1 MEEDRHAVRSTVSRD
16 GLTVM
21 ESYSPKF
28 HDRTVEN
35 ARWADFTVAF
45 AVDFTS
51 PGERLTATAA
61 GEEYLP
67 FDLPHSGEELEDEGL
82 RRRMATILARRLESR
97 TDPVRLNVAGSTAA
111 DLSRHGISQEQ
122 ADAFITDV
130 LGRAVDEG
138 LRIQELRTGG
148 QSGIDE
154 AGTKAA
160 LALGIPASQVVPR
173 GFLYLDE
180 SGKPHWNRD
189 SFLSRFEGIRPYGR
203 GEDFD
208 VREAMA
214 RVTGEGREML
224 INPCRGILSLMPG
237 CVVGDIL
244 GAPYRERD
252 ARVPSFAFFAPNE
265 VSRGVHHHCQP
276 TANSAAS
283 VAVCG
288 WLLNGDRTDA
298 ADLRRRLGEDIPL
311 GTAGVAAALSVIGIY
326 TSHLL
331 EARALA
337 RTALGAFRMDERSRQ
352 LCEAAVMATFMAA
365 HGERREDIDLM
376 LAGDYSVDVPLAKAG
391 LHASRMLRDGKSPKE
406 INSDLLQNYSLAV
419 VAVPADEESCQG
431 PQQVTMEQL
440 LPRTMQMKEQTVFVN
455 GEAYTY
461 EEPTGRRSLSVKDL
475 LPVAYAAFSA
485 GDSFESCVRNAIAVG
500 GDSPSI
506 AALAG
511 ALASAYYGGVPK
523 EMASRCS
530 LLMDPSDSRA
540 LEQFV
545 SFCTGESL
553 EPVLKEID
561 PEMVR
566 ESRRVFA
573 ELCSYCDQVRAD
585 LARAAGCGDD
595 IPQSYDTACYPEREG
610 NVIRIYDHGVV
621 DGIVALDPRTHLLKV
636 STGGELREG
645 DYRDADWCREHVF
658 DRGKIVTYSLAD
670 TLPKD
675 WEQNL
680 KANGVPVG
688 PEERASLQRLMRDS
702 GVYTRDLDGLKA
714 AIARA
719 CLDEGVG
726 IGDEMKVSNVDRAR
740 QDMSKNDIRQA
751 PRENR
756 QKPEHRGGV
765 KIC

>member
-1 MEEDRHAVRSTVSRD
+1 MDEDRQEVRSTVSRG

-61 GEEYLP
+61 GNEYLP
-67 FDLPHSGEELEDEGL
+67 FDLPHDGAGLEDYAL
-82 RRRMATILARRLESR
+82 RRRMAIILSHRLESM
-97 TDPVRLNVAGSTAA
+97 TEPVRLNVAGSTAA
-111 DLSRHGISQEQ
+111 ELARHGISQEQ
-122 ADAFITDV
+122 ADAFVTDV

-189 SFLSRFEGIRPYGR
+189 SFLSRFDGISPYER
-203 GEDFD
+203 VEDFD
-208 VREAMA
+208 VGEAMA

-252 ARVPSFAFFAPNE
+252 ARIPSFAFFAPNE
-265 VSRGVHHHCQP
+265 VGRGVHHHCRP
-276 TANSAAS
+276 TAISLAA
-283 VAVCG
+283 VVVCG
-288 WLLNGDRTDA
+288 WLLSGDRSDP
-298 ADLRRRLGEDIPL
+298 ADLRRRLGKETPE

-331 EARALA
+331 EARTLA
-337 RTALGAFRMDERSRQ
+337 RTALGAFRMDDRSRQ

-391 LHASRMLRDGKSPKE
+391 LHASMMQRDGKSPKE
-406 INSDLLQNYSLAV
+406 ICSDLLQNYSLVV
-419 VAVPADEESCQG
+419 VAVPSDGESRQG
-431 PQQVTMEQL
+431 PQQVTMEEL
-440 LPRTMQMKEQTVFVN
+440 LPRTMQMRGQTVFVN

-461 EEPTGRRSLSVKDL
+461 EEPTGRRSRSVEDL

-485 GDSFESCVRNAIAVG
+485 GDSFESSVRNAIEVG
-500 GDSPSI
+500 GDSPAI
-506 AALAG
+506 AALTG
-511 ALASAYYGGVPK
+511 ALASAYYGGVPR
-523 EMASRCS
+523 EMAARCS
-530 LLMDPSDSRA
+530 LLMDPSGSRT

-573 ELCSYCDQVRAD
+573 ELCAYCDQVRAD
-585 LARAAGCGDD
+585 LARAAGCRDD
-595 IPQSYDTACYPEREG
+595 IPQSYETACYPEREG

-636 STGGELREG
+636 SAGGELREG
-645 DYRDADWCREHVF
+645 EYRDADWCREHVF

-675 WEQNL
+675 WDRNL
-680 KANGVPVG
+680 RANGVSVG
-688 PEERASLQRLMRDS
+688 PEERASLQRLIRDS

-751 PRENR
+751 PRKNR
-756 QKPEHRGGV
+756 QKQEHRGGA

>member
-1 MEEDRHAVRSTVSRD
+1 MDEDRQEVRSTVSRG

-61 GEEYLP
+61 GNEYLP
-67 FDLPHSGEELEDEGL
+67 FDLPHDGAGLEDDAL
-82 RRRMATILARRLESR
+82 RRRMAIILSRRLESM
-97 TDPVRLNVAGSTAA
+97 TEPVRLNVAGSTAA
-111 DLSRHGISQEQ
+111 DLARHGISQEQ
-122 ADAFITDV
+122 ADSFVTDV
-130 LGRAVDEG
+130 LGRALDEG
-138 LRIQELRTGG
+138 LVIGELRSGG

-189 SFLSRFEGIRPYGR
+189 SFLSRFDGISPYER

-208 VREAMA
+208 VGEAMA

-252 ARVPSFAFFAPNE
+252 ARIPSFAFFAPNE
-265 VSRGVHHHCQP
+265 VGRGVHHHCRP
-276 TANSAAS
+276 TAISLAA
-283 VAVCG
+283 VVVCG
-288 WLLNGDRTDA
+288 WLLSGDRSDP
-298 ADLRRRLGEDIPL
+298 ADLRRRLGKETPE

-331 EARALA
+331 EARTLA
-337 RTALGAFRMDERSRQ
+337 RTALGAFRMDDRSRQ

-391 LHASRMLRDGKSPKE
+391 LHASMMQRDGKSPKE
-406 INSDLLQNYSLAV
+406 ICSDLLQNYSLAV
-419 VAVPADEESCQG
+419 VAAPSDGESRQG
-431 PQQVTMEQL
+431 PQQVTMEEL
-440 LPRTMQMKEQTVFVN
+440 LPRTMQMREQTVFVN

-461 EEPTGRRSLSVKDL
+461 EEPTGRRSRSVEDL

-485 GDSFESCVRNAIAVG
+485 GDSFESSVRNAIEVG
-500 GDSPSI
+500 GDSPAI
-506 AALAG
+506 AALTG
-511 ALASAYYGGVPK
+511 ALASAYYGGVPR
-523 EMASRCS
+523 EMAARCS
-530 LLMDPSDSRA
+530 LLMDPSGSRT

-573 ELCSYCDQVRAD
+573 ELCAYCDQVRAD

-595 IPQSYDTACYPEREG
+595 IPQSYETACYPEREG

-636 STGGELREG
+636 SAGGELREG
-645 DYRDADWCREHVF
+645 EYRDADWCREHVF

-670 TLPKD
+670 TLPKE
-675 WEQNL
+675 WERRMRS
-680 KANGVPVG
+680 NGLTVG

-702 GVYTRDLDGLKA
+702 GVFTRDLDGLKA

-726 IGDEMKVSNVDRAR
+726 IGDEMKVSNVDRAH
-740 QDMSKNDIRQA
+740 QDMSRNDIRQA
-751 PRENR
+751 PHGNR
-756 QKPEHRGGV
+756 QRQEHRGGV

>member
-1 MEEDRHAVRSTVSRD
+1 MDEDRQEVRSTVSRG

-61 GEEYLP
+61 GNEYLP
-67 FDLPHSGEELEDEGL
+67 FDLPHDGAGLEDYAL
-82 RRRMATILARRLESR
+82 RRRMAIILSHRLESM
-97 TDPVRLNVAGSTAA
+97 TEPVRLNVAGSTAA
-111 DLSRHGISQEQ
+111 ELARHGISQEQ
-122 ADAFITDV
+122 ADAFVTDV

-189 SFLSRFEGIRPYGR
+189 SFLSRFDGISPYER

-208 VREAMA
+208 VGEAMA

-252 ARVPSFAFFAPNE
+252 ARIPSFAFFAPNE
-265 VSRGVHHHCQP
+265 VDRGVHHHCRP
-276 TANSAAS
+276 TAISLAA
-283 VAVCG
+283 VVVCG
-288 WLLNGDRTDA
+288 WLLSGDRSDP
-298 ADLRRRLGEDIPL
+298 ADLRRRLGKETPE

-331 EARALA
+331 EARTLA
-337 RTALGAFRMDERSRQ
+337 RTALGAFRMDDRSRQ

-391 LHASRMLRDGKSPKE
+391 LHASMMQRDGKSPKE
-406 INSDLLQNYSLAV
+406 ICSDLLQNYSLAV
-419 VAVPADEESCQG
+419 VAVPSDGESRQG
-431 PQQVTMEQL
+431 PQQVTMEEL
-440 LPRTMQMKEQTVFVN
+440 LPRTMQMREQTVFVN

-461 EEPTGRRSLSVKDL
+461 EEPTGRRSRSVEDL
-475 LPVAYAAFSA
+475 LPVAYAAFSS
-485 GDSFESCVRNAIAVG
+485 GDSFESSVRNAIEVG
-500 GDSPSI
+500 GDSPAV

-511 ALASAYYGGVPK
+511 AFASAYYGGVPR

-530 LLMDPSDSRA
+530 LLMDPSDARG
-540 LEQFV
+540 LERFV

-553 EPVLKEID
+553 DPVLKEID

-573 ELCSYCDQVRAD
+573 ELCVYCDQVRAD

-595 IPQSYDTACYPEREG
+595 IPRSYETACYPEREG
-610 NVIRIYDHGVV
+610 NTIRIYDHGVV

-636 STGGELREG
+636 SAGGGLREG
-645 DYRDADWCREHVF
+645 EYRDADWCREHVF
-658 DRGKIVTYSLAD
+658 DRGKVVTYSLAD

-675 WEQNL
+675 WERRMRS
-680 KANGVPVG
+680 NGLTVG

-702 GVYTRDLDGLKA
+702 GVFTRDLDGLKA

-751 PRENR
+751 PRKNR
-756 QKPEHRGGV
+756 QKQEHRGGA

>member
-1 MEEDRHAVRSTVSRD
+1 MEEDRHAMRSTVSRD

-61 GEEYLP
+61 GNEYLP
-67 FDLPHSGEELEDEGL
+67 FDLPHDGAGLEDYAL
-82 RRRMATILARRLESR
+82 RRRMAIILSHRLESM
-97 TDPVRLNVAGSTAA
+97 TEPVRLNVAGSTAA
-111 DLSRHGISQEQ
+111 ELARHGISQEQ
-122 ADAFITDV
+122 ADAFVTDV

-154 AGTKAA
+154 AATKAA

-173 GFLYLDE
+173 GFLYLDA

-189 SFLSRFEGIRPYGR
+189 SFLSRFDGISPYER

-208 VREAMA
+208 VGEAMA

-252 ARVPSFAFFAPNE
+252 ARIPSFAFFAPNE
-265 VSRGVHHHCQP
+265 VGRGVHHHCRP
-276 TANSAAS
+276 TAISLAA
-283 VAVCG
+283 VVVCG
-288 WLLNGDRTDA
+288 WLLSGDRSDP
-298 ADLRRRLGEDIPL
+298 ADLRRRLGKETPE

-331 EARALA
+331 EARTLA
-337 RTALGAFRMDERSRQ
+337 RTALGAFRMDDRSRQ

-391 LHASRMLRDGKSPKE
+391 LHASMMQRDGKSPKE
-406 INSDLLQNYSLAV
+406 ICSDLLQNYSLVV
-419 VAVPADEESCQG
+419 VAVPSDGESRQG
-431 PQQVTMEQL
+431 PQQVTMEEL
-440 LPRTMQMKEQTVFVN
+440 LPRTMRMREQTVFVN

-461 EEPTGRRSLSVKDL
+461 EEPTGRRSRSVEDL

-485 GDSFESCVRNAIAVG
+485 GDSFESSVRNAIEVG
-500 GDSPSI
+500 GDSPAI
-506 AALAG
+506 AALTG
-511 ALASAYYGGVPK
+511 ALASAYYGGVPR
-523 EMASRCS
+523 EMAARCS
-530 LLMDPSDSRA
+530 LLMDPSGSRT

-573 ELCSYCDQVRAD
+573 ELCAYCDQVRAD

-595 IPQSYDTACYPEREG
+595 IPQSYETACYPEREG

-636 STGGELREG
+636 SAGGELREG
-645 DYRDADWCREHVF
+645 EYRDADWCREHVF

-675 WEQNL
+675 WDRNL
-680 KANGVPVG
+680 RANGVSVG
-688 PEERASLQRLMRDS
+688 PEERASLQRLIRDS

-751 PRENR
+751 PRKNR
-756 QKPEHRGGV
+756 QKQEHRGGA

>member
-1 MEEDRHAVRSTVSRD
+1 MDEDRQEVRSTVSRG

-61 GEEYLP
+61 GNEYLP
-67 FDLPHSGEELEDEGL
+67 FDLPHDGAGLEDDAL
-82 RRRMATILARRLESR
+82 RRRMAIILSRRLESM
-97 TDPVRLNVAGSTAA
+97 TEPVRLNVAGSTAA
-111 DLSRHGISQEQ
+111 DLARHGISQEQ
-122 ADAFITDV
+122 ADSFVTDV
-130 LGRAVDEG
+130 LGRALDEG
-138 LRIQELRTGG
+138 LVIGELRSGG

-189 SFLSRFEGIRPYGR
+189 SFLSRFDGISPYER
-203 GEDFD
+203 VEDFD
-208 VREAMA
+208 VGEAMA

-252 ARVPSFAFFAPNE
+252 ARIPSFAFFAPNE
-265 VSRGVHHHCQP
+265 VGRGVHHHCRP
-276 TANSAAS
+276 TAISLAA
-283 VAVCG
+283 VVVCG
-288 WLLNGDRTDA
+288 WLLSGDRSDP
-298 ADLRRRLGEDIPL
+298 ADLRRRLGKETPE

-331 EARALA
+331 EARTLA
-337 RTALGAFRMDERSRQ
+337 RTALGAFRMDDRSRQ

-391 LHASRMLRDGKSPKE
+391 LHASMMQRDGKSPKE
-406 INSDLLQNYSLAV
+406 ICSDLLQNYSLVV
-419 VAVPADEESCQG
+419 VAVPSDGESRQG
-431 PQQVTMEQL
+431 PQQVTMEEL
-440 LPRTMQMKEQTVFVN
+440 LPRTMQMRGQTVFVN

-461 EEPTGRRSLSVKDL
+461 EEPTGRRSRSVEDL

-485 GDSFESCVRNAIAVG
+485 GDSFESSVRNAIEVG
-500 GDSPSI
+500 GDSPAI
-506 AALAG
+506 AALTG
-511 ALASAYYGGVPK
+511 ALASAYYGGVPR
-523 EMASRCS
+523 EMAARCS
-530 LLMDPSDSRA
+530 LLMDPSGSRT

-573 ELCSYCDQVRAD
+573 ELCAYCDQVRAD
-585 LARAAGCGDD
+585 LARAAGCRDD
-595 IPQSYDTACYPEREG
+595 IPQSYETACYPEREG

-636 STGGELREG
+636 SAGGELREG
-645 DYRDADWCREHVF
+645 EYRDADWCREHVF

-675 WEQNL
+675 WDRNL
-680 KANGVPVG
+680 RANGVSVG
-688 PEERASLQRLMRDS
+688 PEERASLQRLIRDS

-751 PRENR
+751 PRKNR
-756 QKPEHRGGV
+756 QKQEHRGGA

>member
-1 MEEDRHAVRSTVSRD
+1 MEEDRHAMRSTVSRD

-61 GEEYLP
+61 GNEYLP
-67 FDLPHSGEELEDEGL
+67 FDLPHDGAGLEDYAL
-82 RRRMATILARRLESR
+82 RRRMAIILSHRLESM
-97 TDPVRLNVAGSTAA
+97 TEPVRLNVAGSTAA
-111 DLSRHGISQEQ
+111 ELARHGISQEQ
-122 ADAFITDV
+122 ADAFVTDV

-160 LALGIPASQVVPR
+160 LALGIPAYQVVPR

-189 SFLSRFEGIRPYGR
+189 SFLSRFDGISPYER

-208 VREAMA
+208 VGEAIA

-252 ARVPSFAFFAPNE
+252 ARIPSFAFFAPNE
-265 VSRGVHHHCQP
+265 VGRGVHHHCRP
-276 TANSAAS
+276 TAISLAA
-283 VAVCG
+283 VVVCG
-288 WLLNGDRTDA
+288 WLLSGDRSDP
-298 ADLRRRLGEDIPL
+298 ADLRRRLGKETPE

-331 EARALA
+331 EARTLA
-337 RTALGAFRMDERSRQ
+337 RTALGAFRMDDRSRQ

-391 LHASRMLRDGKSPKE
+391 LHASMMQRDGKSPKE
-406 INSDLLQNYSLAV
+406 ICSDLLQNYSLVV
-419 VAVPADEESCQG
+419 VAVPSDGESRQG
-431 PQQVTMEQL
+431 PQQVTMEEL
-440 LPRTMQMKEQTVFVN
+440 LPRTMRMREQTVFVN

-461 EEPTGRRSLSVKDL
+461 EEPTGRRSRSVEDL

-485 GDSFESCVRNAIAVG
+485 GDSFESSVRNAIEVG
-500 GDSPSI
+500 GDSPAI
-506 AALAG
+506 AALTG
-511 ALASAYYGGVPK
+511 ALASAYYGGVPR
-523 EMASRCS
+523 EMAARCS
-530 LLMDPSDSRA
+530 LLMDPSGSRT

-573 ELCSYCDQVRAD
+573 ELCAYCDQVRAD

-595 IPQSYDTACYPEREG
+595 IPQSYETACYPEREG

-636 STGGELREG
+636 SAGGELREG
-645 DYRDADWCREHVF
+645 EYKDADWCREHVF

-675 WEQNL
+675 WDRNL
-680 KANGVPVG
+680 RANGVSVG
-688 PEERASLQRLMRDS
+688 PEERASLQRLIRDS

-751 PRENR
+751 PRKNR
-756 QKPEHRGGV
+756 QKQEHRGGA

>member
-1 MEEDRHAVRSTVSRD
+1 M
-16 GLTVM
+16 M

-61 GEEYLP
+61 GNEYLP
-67 FDLPHSGEELEDEGL
+67 FDLPHDGAGLEDDAL
-82 RRRMATILARRLESR
+82 RRRMAIILSRRLESM
-97 TDPVRLNVAGSTAA
+97 TEPVRLNVAGSTAA
-111 DLSRHGISQEQ
+111 DLARHGISQEQ
-122 ADAFITDV
+122 ADSFVTDV
-130 LGRAVDEG
+130 LGRALDEG
-138 LRIQELRTGG
+138 LVIGELRSGG

-154 AGTKAA
+154 AATKAA

-173 GFLYLDE
+173 GFLYLDA

-189 SFLSRFEGIRPYGR
+189 SFLSRFEGISPYAR
-203 GEDFD
+203 EKEFD

-214 RVTGEGREML
+214 RVTGTGREIL
-224 INPCRGILSLMPG
+224 VNPCRGLLSLMPG

-252 ARVPSFAFFAPNE
+252 ARTPSFALFAPNE
-265 VSRGVHHHCQP
+265 VGKGVHHHCRP
-276 TANSAAS
+276 TVNTYAA

-288 WLLNGDRTDA
+288 WLLGGDRTDPE
-298 ADLRRRLGEDIPL
+298 DLRRRLGEDIPG
-311 GTAGVAAALSVIGIY
+311 GTAGVAAALTVIGLY
-326 TSHLL
+326 TEHLL
-331 EARALA
+331 EARTIA

-376 LAGDYSVDVPLAKAG
+376 LAGDYSVDVPLARAG
-391 LHASRMLRDGKSPKE
+391 LHASMMQRDGKSPKE
-406 INSDLLQNYSLAV
+406 ICSDLLQNYSLAV
-419 VAVPADEESCQG
+419 VAVPSDGESRQG
-431 PQQVTMEQL
+431 PQQVTMEEL
-440 LPRTMQMKEQTVFVN
+440 LPRTMQMREQTVFVN

-461 EEPTGRRSLSVKDL
+461 EEPTGRRSRSVEDL

-485 GDSFESCVRNAIAVG
+485 GDSFETCVRNAIEVG
-500 GDSPSI
+500 GDSPAI
-506 AALAG
+506 AALTG
-511 ALASAYYGGVPK
+511 ALASAYYAGVPR
-523 EMASRCS
+523 EMAARCS
-530 LLMDPSDSRA
+530 LLMDPSGSRT

-573 ELCSYCDQVRAD
+573 ELCAYCDQVRAD

-595 IPQSYDTACYPEREG
+595 IPQSYETACYPEREG

-636 STGGELREG
+636 SAGGELREG
-645 DYRDADWCREHVF
+645 EYKDADWCREHVF

-670 TLPKD
+670 TLPKEWD
-675 WEQNL
+675 RNL
-680 KANGVPVG
+680 RANGVSVG
-688 PEERASLQRLMRDS
+688 PEERASLQRLIRDS

-751 PRENR
+751 PRKNR
-756 QKPEHRGGV
+756 QKQEHRGGA

>member
-1 MEEDRHAVRSTVSRD
+1 MEEDRHAMRSTVSRD

-61 GEEYLP
+61 GNEYLP
-67 FDLPHSGEELEDEGL
+67 FDLPHDGAGLEDYAL
-82 RRRMATILARRLESR
+82 RRRMAIILSHRLESM
-97 TDPVRLNVAGSTAA
+97 TEPVRLNVAGSTAA
-111 DLSRHGISQEQ
+111 ELARHGISQEQ
-122 ADAFITDV
+122 ADAFVTDV

-189 SFLSRFEGIRPYGR
+189 SFLSRFDGISPYER
-203 GEDFD
+203 VEDFD
-208 VREAMA
+208 VGEAMA

-252 ARVPSFAFFAPNE
+252 ARIPSFAFFAPNE
-265 VSRGVHHHCQP
+265 VGRGVHHHCRP
-276 TANSAAS
+276 TAISLAA
-283 VAVCG
+283 VVVCG
-288 WLLNGDRTDA
+288 WLLSGDRSDP
-298 ADLRRRLGEDIPL
+298 ADLRRRLGKETPE

-331 EARALA
+331 EARTLA
-337 RTALGAFRMDERSRQ
+337 RTALGAFRMDDRSRQ

-391 LHASRMLRDGKSPKE
+391 LHASMMQRDGKSPKE
-406 INSDLLQNYSLAV
+406 ICSDLLQNYSLVV
-419 VAVPADEESCQG
+419 VAVPSDGESRQG
-431 PQQVTMEQL
+431 PQQVTMEEL
-440 LPRTMQMKEQTVFVN
+440 LPRTMQMRGQTVFVN

-461 EEPTGRRSLSVKDL
+461 EEPTGRRSRSVEDL

-485 GDSFESCVRNAIAVG
+485 GDSFESSVRNAIEVG
-500 GDSPSI
+500 GDSPAI
-506 AALAG
+506 AALTG
-511 ALASAYYGGVPK
+511 ALASAYYGGVPW
-523 EMASRCS
+523 EMASR
-530 LLMDPSDSRA
+530 
-540 LEQFV
+540 
-545 SFCTGESL
+545 
-553 EPVLKEID
+553 
-561 PEMVR
+561 
-566 ESRRVFA
+566 
-573 ELCSYCDQVRAD
+573 
-585 LARAAGCGDD
+585 
-595 IPQSYDTACYPEREG
+595 
-610 NVIRIYDHGVV
+610 
-621 DGIVALDPRTHLLKV
+621 
-636 STGGELREG
+636 
-645 DYRDADWCREHVF
+645 
-658 DRGKIVTYSLAD
+658 
-670 TLPKD
+670 
-675 WEQNL
+675 
-680 KANGVPVG
+680 
-688 PEERASLQRLMRDS
+688 
-702 GVYTRDLDGLKA
+702 
-714 AIARA
+714 
-719 CLDEGVG
+719 
-726 IGDEMKVSNVDRAR
+726 
-740 QDMSKNDIRQA
+740 
-751 PRENR
+751 
-756 QKPEHRGGV
+756 
-765 KIC
+765 

>member
-1 MEEDRHAVRSTVSRD
+1 MEEDRHAMRSTVSRD

-51 PGERLTATAA
+51 PGERLTDTAA
-61 GEEYLP
+61 GNEYLP
-67 FDLPHSGEELEDEGL
+67 FDLPHDGAGLEDYAL
-82 RRRMATILARRLESR
+82 RRRMAIILSHRLESM
-97 TDPVRLNVAGSTAA
+97 TEPVRLNVAGSTAA
-111 DLSRHGISQEQ
+111 ELARHGISQEQ
-122 ADAFITDV
+122 ADAFVTDV

-154 AGTKAA
+154 AATKAA

-173 GFLYLDE
+173 GFLYLDA

-189 SFLSRFEGIRPYGR
+189 SFLSRFDGISPYER

-208 VREAMA
+208 VGEAMA

-252 ARVPSFAFFAPNE
+252 ARIPSFAFFAPNE
-265 VSRGVHHHCQP
+265 VGRGVHHHCRP
-276 TANSAAS
+276 TAISLAA
-283 VAVCG
+283 VVVCG
-288 WLLNGDRTDA
+288 WLLSGDRSDP
-298 ADLRRRLGEDIPL
+298 ADLRRRLGKETPE

-331 EARALA
+331 EARTLA
-337 RTALGAFRMDERSRQ
+337 RTALGAFRMDDRSRQ

-391 LHASRMLRDGKSPKE
+391 LHASMMQRDGKSPKE
-406 INSDLLQNYSLAV
+406 ICSDLLQNYSLAV
-419 VAVPADEESCQG
+419 VAVPSDGESRQG
-431 PQQVTMEQL
+431 PQQVTMEEL
-440 LPRTMQMKEQTVFVN
+440 LPRTMQMREQTVFVN

-461 EEPTGRRSLSVKDL
+461 EEPTGRRSRSVEDL

-485 GDSFESCVRNAIAVG
+485 GDSFESSVRNAIEVG
-500 GDSPSI
+500 GDSPAI
-506 AALAG
+506 AALTG
-511 ALASAYYGGVPK
+511 ALASAYYGGVPR
-523 EMASRCS
+523 EMAARCS
-530 LLMDPSDSRA
+530 LLMDPSGSRT

-553 EPVLKEID
+553 EQVLKEID

-573 ELCSYCDQVRAD
+573 ELCAYCDQVRAD

-595 IPQSYDTACYPEREG
+595 IPQSYETACYPEREG

-636 STGGELREG
+636 SAGGELREG
-645 DYRDADWCREHVF
+645 EYRDADWCREHVF

-675 WEQNL
+675 WDRNL
-680 KANGVPVG
+680 RANGVSVG
-688 PEERASLQRLMRDS
+688 PEERASLQRLIRDS

-751 PRENR
+751 PRKNR
-756 QKPEHRGGV
+756 QKQEHRGGA

>member
-1 MEEDRHAVRSTVSRD
+1 MEEDRHAMRSTVSRD

-61 GEEYLP
+61 GNEYLP
-67 FDLPHSGEELEDEGL
+67 FDLPHDGAGLEDYAL
-82 RRRMATILARRLESR
+82 RRRMAIILSHRLESM
-97 TDPVRLNVAGSTAA
+97 TEPVRLNVAGSTAA
-111 DLSRHGISQEQ
+111 ELARHGISQEQ
-122 ADAFITDV
+122 ADAFVTDG

-189 SFLSRFEGIRPYGR
+189 SFLSRFDGISPYER
-203 GEDFD
+203 VEDFD
-208 VREAMA
+208 VGEAMA

-252 ARVPSFAFFAPNE
+252 ARIPSFAFFAPNE
-265 VSRGVHHHCQP
+265 VGRGVHHHCRP
-276 TANSAAS
+276 TAISLAA
-283 VAVCG
+283 VVVCG
-288 WLLNGDRTDA
+288 WLLSGDRSDP
-298 ADLRRRLGEDIPL
+298 ADLRRRLGKETPE

-331 EARALA
+331 EARTLA
-337 RTALGAFRMDERSRQ
+337 RTALGAFRMDDRSRQ

-391 LHASRMLRDGKSPKE
+391 LHASMMQRDGKSPKE
-406 INSDLLQNYSLAV
+406 ICSDLLQNDSLVV
-419 VAVPADEESCQG
+419 VAVPSDGESRQG
-431 PQQVTMEQL
+431 PQQVTLEEL
-440 LPRTMQMKEQTVFVN
+440 LPRTMQMREQTVFVN

-461 EEPTGRRSLSVKDL
+461 EEPTGRRSRSVEDL
-475 LPVAYAAFSA
+475 LPVAYAAFSV
-485 GDSFESCVRNAIAVG
+485 GDSFESSVRNAIEVG
-500 GDSPSI
+500 GDSPAI
-506 AALAG
+506 AALTG
-511 ALASAYYGGVPK
+511 ALASAYYGGVPR
-523 EMASRCS
+523 EMAARCS
-530 LLMDPSDSRA
+530 LLMDPSGSRT

-573 ELCSYCDQVRAD
+573 ELCAYCDQVRAD
-585 LARAAGCGDD
+585 LARAAGCRDD
-595 IPQSYDTACYPEREG
+595 IPQSYETACYPEREG

-636 STGGELREG
+636 SAGGELREG
-645 DYRDADWCREHVF
+645 EYRDADWCREHVF

-675 WEQNL
+675 WDRNL
-680 KANGVPVG
+680 RANGVSVG
-688 PEERASLQRLMRDS
+688 PEERASLQRLIRDS

-751 PRENR
+751 PRKNR
-756 QKPEHRGGV
+756 QKQEHRGGA

>member
-1 MEEDRHAVRSTVSRD
+1 MEEDRHAMRSTVSRD

-61 GEEYLP
+61 GNEYLP
-67 FDLPHSGEELEDEGL
+67 FDLPHDGAGLEDYAL
-82 RRRMATILARRLESR
+82 RRRMAIILSHRLESM
-97 TDPVRLNVAGSTAA
+97 TEPVRLNVAGSTAA
-111 DLSRHGISQEQ
+111 ELARHGISQEQ
-122 ADAFITDV
+122 ADAFVTDV

-189 SFLSRFEGIRPYGR
+189 SFLSRFDGISPYER
-203 GEDFD
+203 VEDFD
-208 VREAMA
+208 VGEAMA

-252 ARVPSFAFFAPNE
+252 ARIPSFAFFAPNE
-265 VSRGVHHHCQP
+265 VGRGVHHHCRP
-276 TANSAAS
+276 TAISLAA
-283 VAVCG
+283 VVVCG
-288 WLLNGDRTDA
+288 WLLSGDRSDP
-298 ADLRRRLGEDIPL
+298 ADLRRRLGKETPE

-331 EARALA
+331 EARTLA
-337 RTALGAFRMDERSRQ
+337 RTALGAFRMDDRSRQ

-391 LHASRMLRDGKSPKE
+391 LHASMMQRDGKSPKE
-406 INSDLLQNYSLAV
+406 ICSDLLQNYSLAV
-419 VAVPADEESCQG
+419 VAVPSDGESRQG
-431 PQQVTMEQL
+431 PQQVTMEEL
-440 LPRTMQMKEQTVFVN
+440 LPRTMQMRGQTVFVN

-461 EEPTGRRSLSVKDL
+461 EEPTGRRSRSVEDL

-485 GDSFESCVRNAIAVG
+485 GDSFESSVRNAIEVG
-500 GDSPSI
+500 GDSPAI
-506 AALAG
+506 AALTG
-511 ALASAYYGGVPK
+511 ALASAYYGGVPR
-523 EMASRCS
+523 EMAARCS
-530 LLMDPSDSRA
+530 LLMDPSGSRT

-553 EPVLKEID
+553 EQVLKEID

-573 ELCSYCDQVRAD
+573 ELCAYCDQVRAD

-595 IPQSYDTACYPEREG
+595 IPQSYETACYPEREG

-636 STGGELREG
+636 SAGGELREG
-645 DYRDADWCREHVF
+645 EYKDADWCREHVF

-670 TLPKD
+670 TLPKEWD
-675 WEQNL
+675 RNL
-680 KANGVPVG
+680 RANGVSVG
-688 PEERASLQRLMRDS
+688 PEERASLQRLIRDS

-740 QDMSKNDIRQA
+740 QNMSKNDIRQA
-751 PRENR
+751 PRKNR
-756 QKPEHRGGV
+756 QKQEHRGGA

>member
-1 MEEDRHAVRSTVSRD
+1 MEEDRHAMRSTVSRD

-61 GEEYLP
+61 GNEYLP
-67 FDLPHSGEELEDEGL
+67 FDLPHDGAGLEDDAL
-82 RRRMATILARRLESR
+82 RRRMAIILSRRLESM
-97 TDPVRLNVAGSTAA
+97 TEPVRLNVAGSTAA
-111 DLSRHGISQEQ
+111 ELARHGISQEQ
-122 ADAFITDV
+122 ADAFVTDV

-189 SFLSRFEGIRPYGR
+189 SFLSRFDGISPYER
-203 GEDFD
+203 VEDFD
-208 VREAMA
+208 VGEAMA

-252 ARVPSFAFFAPNE
+252 ARIPSFAFFAPNE
-265 VSRGVHHHCQP
+265 VGRGVHHHCRP
-276 TANSAAS
+276 TAISLAA
-283 VAVCG
+283 VVVCG
-288 WLLNGDRTDA
+288 WLLSGDRSDP
-298 ADLRRRLGEDIPL
+298 ADLRRRLGKETPE

-331 EARALA
+331 EARTLA
-337 RTALGAFRMDERSRQ
+337 RTALGAFRMDDRSRQ

-391 LHASRMLRDGKSPKE
+391 LHASMMQRDGKSPKE
-406 INSDLLQNYSLAV
+406 ICSDLLQNYSLVV
-419 VAVPADEESCQG
+419 VAVPSDGESRQG
-431 PQQVTMEQL
+431 PQQVTMEEL
-440 LPRTMQMKEQTVFVN
+440 LPRTMQMRGQTVFVN

-461 EEPTGRRSLSVKDL
+461 EEPTGRRSRSVEDL

-485 GDSFESCVRNAIAVG
+485 GDSFESSVRNAIEVG
-500 GDSPSI
+500 GDSPAI
-506 AALAG
+506 AALTG
-511 ALASAYYGGVPK
+511 ALASAYYGGVPR
-523 EMASRCS
+523 EMAARCS
-530 LLMDPSDSRA
+530 LLMDPSGSRT

-573 ELCSYCDQVRAD
+573 ELCAYCDQVRAD
-585 LARAAGCGDD
+585 LARAAGCRDD
-595 IPQSYDTACYPEREG
+595 IPQSYETACYPEREG

-636 STGGELREG
+636 SAGGELREG
-645 DYRDADWCREHVF
+645 EYRDADWCREHVF

-675 WEQNL
+675 WDRNL
-680 KANGVPVG
+680 RANGVSVG
-688 PEERASLQRLMRDS
+688 PEERASLQRLIRDS

-751 PRENR
+751 PRKNR
-756 QKPEHRGGV
+756 QKQEHRGGA

>member
-1 MEEDRHAVRSTVSRD
+1 MEEDRHAMRSTVSRD

-61 GEEYLP
+61 GNEYLP
-67 FDLPHSGEELEDEGL
+67 FDLPHDGAGLEDDAL
-82 RRRMATILARRLESR
+82 RRRMAIILSRRLESM
-97 TDPVRLNVAGSTAA
+97 TEPVRLNVAGSTAA
-111 DLSRHGISQEQ
+111 DLARHGISQEQ
-122 ADAFITDV
+122 ADSFVTDV
-130 LGRAVDEG
+130 LGRALDEG
-138 LRIQELRTGG
+138 LVIGELRSGG

-154 AGTKAA
+154 AATKAA

-173 GFLYLDE
+173 GFLYLDA

-189 SFLSRFEGIRPYGR
+189 SFLSRFEGISPYAR
-203 GEDFD
+203 EKEFD

-214 RVTGEGREML
+214 RVTGTGREIL
-224 INPCRGILSLMPG
+224 VNPCRGLLSLMPG

-244 GAPYRERD
+244 GSPYRERD
-252 ARVPSFAFFAPNE
+252 ARTPSFALFAPNE
-265 VSRGVHHHCQP
+265 VGKGVHHHCRP
-276 TANSAAS
+276 TVNTYAA

-288 WLLNGDRTDA
+288 WLLGGDRTDP
-298 ADLRRRLGEDIPL
+298 ADLRSRLGEDIPG
-311 GTAGVAAALSVIGIY
+311 GTAGVAAALTVIGLY
-326 TSHLL
+326 TEHLL
-331 EARALA
+331 EARTIA

-376 LAGDYSVDVPLAKAG
+376 LAGDYSVDVPLARAG
-391 LHASRMLRDGKSPKE
+391 LHASSMLREGKSAGE
-406 INSDLLQNYSLAV
+406 ISSDLLRNHSLAL
-419 VAVPADEESCQG
+419 VPVPSERVSIQG
-431 PQQVTMEQL
+431 LQQVTMEEL
-440 LPRTMQMKEQTVFVN
+440 LPRTMQMRERTVFVN

-461 EEPTGRRSLSVKDL
+461 EEPTGRRSRSVEDL

-485 GDSFESCVRNAIAVG
+485 GDSFETCVRNAIAVG
-500 GDSPSI
+500 GDSPSV

-511 ALASAYYGGVPK
+511 AFASAYYGGVPR

-530 LLMDPSDSRA
+530 LLMDPSQERG
-540 LEQFV
+540 LERFV

-553 EPVLKEID
+553 DPILKEID
-561 PEMVR
+561 REMVR

-573 ELCSYCDQVRAD
+573 ELCVYCDQVRAD

-595 IPQSYDTACYPEREG
+595 IPRSYETACYPEREG
-610 NVIRIYDHGVV
+610 NTIRIYDHGVV
-621 DGIVALDPRTHLLKV
+621 DGIVALDQRTHLLKV
-636 STGGELREG
+636 SAGGGLREG
-645 DYRDADWCREHVF
+645 EYRDADWCREHVF
-658 DRGKIVTYSLAD
+658 DRGKVVTYSLAD

-675 WEQNL
+675 WERRMRS
-680 KANGVPVG
+680 NGLTVG

-702 GVYTRDLDGLKA
+702 GVFTRDLDGLKA

-740 QDMSKNDIRQA
+740 QDMSRNDIRQA
-751 PRENR
+751 PHGNR
-756 QKPEHRGGV
+756 RRQEHRGGV

>member
-1 MEEDRHAVRSTVSRD
+1 MEEDRHAMRSTVSRD

-61 GEEYLP
+61 GNEYLP
-67 FDLPHSGEELEDEGL
+67 FDLPHDGAGLEDDAL
-82 RRRMATILARRLESR
+82 RRRMAIILSRRLESM
-97 TDPVRLNVAGSTAA
+97 TEPVRLNVAGSTAA
-111 DLSRHGISQEQ
+111 DLARHGISQEQ
-122 ADAFITDV
+122 ADSFVTDV
-130 LGRAVDEG
+130 LGRALDEG
-138 LRIQELRTGG
+138 LVIGELRSGG

-189 SFLSRFEGIRPYGR
+189 SFLSRFDGISPYER

-208 VREAMA
+208 VGEAMA

-252 ARVPSFAFFAPNE
+252 ARIPSFAFFAPNE
-265 VSRGVHHHCQP
+265 VGRGVHHHCRP
-276 TANSAAS
+276 TAISLAA
-283 VAVCG
+283 VVVCG
-288 WLLNGDRTDA
+288 WLLSGDRSDP
-298 ADLRRRLGEDIPL
+298 ADLRRRLGKETPE

-331 EARALA
+331 EARTLA
-337 RTALGAFRMDERSRQ
+337 RTALGAFRMDDRSRQ

-391 LHASRMLRDGKSPKE
+391 LHASMMQRDGKSPKE
-406 INSDLLQNYSLAV
+406 ICSDLLQNYSLAV
-419 VAVPADEESCQG
+419 VAVPSDGESRQG
-431 PQQVTMEQL
+431 PQQVTMEEL
-440 LPRTMQMKEQTVFVN
+440 LPRTMQMREQTVFVN

-461 EEPTGRRSLSVKDL
+461 EEPTGRRSRSVEDL

-485 GDSFESCVRNAIAVG
+485 GDSFESSVRNAIEVG
-500 GDSPSI
+500 GDSPAI
-506 AALAG
+506 AALTG
-511 ALASAYYGGVPK
+511 ALASAYYGGVPR
-523 EMASRCS
+523 EMAARCS
-530 LLMDPSDSRA
+530 LLMDPSGSRT

-573 ELCSYCDQVRAD
+573 ELCAYCDQVRAD

-595 IPQSYDTACYPEREG
+595 IPQSYETACYPEREG

-636 STGGELREG
+636 SAGGELREG
-645 DYRDADWCREHVF
+645 EYKDADWCREHVF

-675 WEQNL
+675 WDRNL
-680 KANGVPVG
+680 RANGVSVG
-688 PEERASLQRLMRDS
+688 PEERASLQRLIRDS

-751 PRENR
+751 PRKNR
-756 QKPEHRGGV
+756 QKQEHRGGA

>member
-1 MEEDRHAVRSTVSRD
+1 
-16 GLTVM
+16 
-21 ESYSPKF
+21 
-28 HDRTVEN
+28 
-35 ARWADFTVAF
+35 
-45 AVDFTS
+45 
-51 PGERLTATAA
+51 
-61 GEEYLP
+61 
-67 FDLPHSGEELEDEGL
+67 
-82 RRRMATILARRLESR
+82 
-97 TDPVRLNVAGSTAA
+97 
-111 DLSRHGISQEQ
+111 
-122 ADAFITDV
+122 
-130 LGRAVDEG
+130 
-138 LRIQELRTGG
+138 
-148 QSGIDE
+148 
-154 AGTKAA
+154 
-160 LALGIPASQVVPR
+160 
-173 GFLYLDE
+173 
-180 SGKPHWNRD
+180 
-189 SFLSRFEGIRPYGR
+189 
-203 GEDFD
+203 
-208 VREAMA
+208 
-214 RVTGEGREML
+214 
-224 INPCRGILSLMPG
+224 MPG

-252 ARVPSFAFFAPNE
+252 ARIPSFAFFAPNE
-265 VSRGVHHHCQP
+265 VGRGVHHHCRP
-276 TANSAAS
+276 TAISLAA
-283 VAVCG
+283 VVVCG
-288 WLLNGDRTDA
+288 WLLSGDRSDP
-298 ADLRRRLGEDIPL
+298 ADLRRRLGKETPE

-331 EARALA
+331 EARTLA
-337 RTALGAFRMDERSRQ
+337 RTALGAFRMDDRSRQ

-391 LHASRMLRDGKSPKE
+391 LHASMMQRDGKSPKE
-406 INSDLLQNYSLAV
+406 ICSDLLQNYSLAV
-419 VAVPADEESCQG
+419 VAVPSDGESRQG
-431 PQQVTMEQL
+431 PQQVTMEEL
-440 LPRTMQMKEQTVFVN
+440 LPRTMQMRGQTVFVN

-461 EEPTGRRSLSVKDL
+461 EEPTGRRSRSVEDL

-485 GDSFESCVRNAIAVG
+485 GDSFESSVRNAIEVG
-500 GDSPSI
+500 GDSPAI
-506 AALAG
+506 AALTG
-511 ALASAYYGGVPK
+511 ALASAYYGGVPW

-530 LLMDPSDSRA
+530 LLMDPSGSRT

-573 ELCSYCDQVRAD
+573 ELCAYCDQVRAD
-585 LARAAGCGDD
+585 LARAAGCRDD
-595 IPQSYDTACYPEREG
+595 IPQSYETACYPEREG

-636 STGGELREG
+636 SAGGELREG
-645 DYRDADWCREHVF
+645 EYRDADWCREHVF

-675 WEQNL
+675 WDRNL
-680 KANGVPVG
+680 RANGVSVG
-688 PEERASLQRLMRDS
+688 PEERASLQRLIRDS

-751 PRENR
+751 PRKNR
-756 QKPEHRGGV
+756 QKQEHRGGA

>member
-1 MEEDRHAVRSTVSRD
+1 MEEDRHAMRSTVSRD

-61 GEEYLP
+61 GNEYLP
-67 FDLPHSGEELEDEGL
+67 FDLPHDGAGLEDDAL
-82 RRRMATILARRLESR
+82 RRRMAIILSRRLESM
-97 TDPVRLNVAGSTAA
+97 TEPVRLNVAGSTAA
-111 DLSRHGISQEQ
+111 DLARHGISQEQ
-122 ADAFITDV
+122 ADSFVTDV
-130 LGRAVDEG
+130 LGRALDEG
-138 LRIQELRTGG
+138 LVIGELRSGG

-189 SFLSRFEGIRPYGR
+189 SFLSRFDGISPYER
-203 GEDFD
+203 VEDFD
-208 VREAMA
+208 VGEAMA

-252 ARVPSFAFFAPNE
+252 ARIPSFAFFAPNE
-265 VSRGVHHHCQP
+265 VGRGVHHHCRP
-276 TANSAAS
+276 TAISLAA
-283 VAVCG
+283 VVVCG
-288 WLLNGDRTDA
+288 WLLSGDRSDP
-298 ADLRRRLGEDIPL
+298 ADLRRRLGKETPE

-331 EARALA
+331 EARTLA
-337 RTALGAFRMDERSRQ
+337 RTALGAFRMDDRSRQ

-391 LHASRMLRDGKSPKE
+391 LHASMMQRDGKSPKE
-406 INSDLLQNYSLAV
+406 ICSDLLQNYSLAV
-419 VAVPADEESCQG
+419 VAVPSDGESRQG
-431 PQQVTMEQL
+431 PQQVTMEEL
-440 LPRTMQMKEQTVFVN
+440 LPRTMQMREQTVFVN

-461 EEPTGRRSLSVKDL
+461 EEPTGRRSRSVEDL

-485 GDSFESCVRNAIAVG
+485 GDSFESSVRNAIEVG
-500 GDSPSI
+500 GDSPAI
-506 AALAG
+506 AALTG
-511 ALASAYYGGVPK
+511 ALASAYYGGVPR
-523 EMASRCS
+523 EMAARCS
-530 LLMDPSDSRA
+530 LLMDPSGSRT

-573 ELCSYCDQVRAD
+573 ELCAYCDQVRAD

-595 IPQSYDTACYPEREG
+595 IPQSYETACYPEREG

-636 STGGELREG
+636 SAGGELREG
-645 DYRDADWCREHVF
+645 EYRDADWCREHVF

-675 WEQNL
+675 WDRNL
-680 KANGVPVG
+680 RENGVSVG
-688 PEERASLQRLMRDS
+688 PEERASLQRLIRDS

-740 QDMSKNDIRQA
+740 QNMSKNDIRQA
-751 PRENR
+751 PRKNR
-756 QKPEHRGGV
+756 QKQEHRGGA

>member
-1 MEEDRHAVRSTVSRD
+1 MEEASHAMRSTVSRD
-16 GLTVM
+16 GLTVR

-28 HDRTVEN
+28 HDRAVEN

-61 GEEYLP
+61 GNEYLP
-67 FDLPHSGEELEDEGL
+67 FDLPHDGAGLEDYAL
-82 RRRMATILARRLESR
+82 RRRMAIILSHRLESM
-97 TDPVRLNVAGSTAA
+97 TEPVRLNVAGSTAA
-111 DLSRHGISQEQ
+111 ELARHGISQEQ
-122 ADAFITDV
+122 ADAFVTDV

-189 SFLSRFEGIRPYGR
+189 SFLSRFDGISPYER

-208 VREAMA
+208 VGEAMA

-252 ARVPSFAFFAPNE
+252 ARIPSFAFFAPNE
-265 VSRGVHHHCQP
+265 VGRGVHHHCRP
-276 TANSAAS
+276 TAISLAA
-283 VAVCG
+283 VVVCG
-288 WLLNGDRTDA
+288 WLLSGDRSDP
-298 ADLRRRLGEDIPL
+298 ADLRRRLGKETPE

-331 EARALA
+331 EARTLA
-337 RTALGAFRMDERSRQ
+337 RTALGAFRMDDRSRQ

-391 LHASRMLRDGKSPKE
+391 LHASMMQRDGKSPKE
-406 INSDLLQNYSLAV
+406 ICSDLLQNYSLAV
-419 VAVPADEESCQG
+419 VAFPSDGESRQG
-431 PQQVTMEQL
+431 PQQVTMEEL
-440 LPRTMQMKEQTVFVN
+440 LPRTMQMREQTVFVN

-461 EEPTGRRSLSVKDL
+461 EEPTGRRSRSVEDL

-485 GDSFESCVRNAIAVG
+485 GDSFESSVRNAIEVG
-500 GDSPSI
+500 GDSPAI
-506 AALAG
+506 AALTG
-511 ALASAYYGGVPK
+511 ALASAYYGGVPR
-523 EMASRCS
+523 EMAARCS
-530 LLMDPSDSRA
+530 LLMDPSGSRT

-573 ELCSYCDQVRAD
+573 ELCAYCDQVRAD
-585 LARAAGCGDD
+585 LARAAGCRDD
-595 IPQSYDTACYPEREG
+595 IPQSYETACYPEREG

-636 STGGELREG
+636 SAGGELREG
-645 DYRDADWCREHVF
+645 EYRDADWCREHVF

-675 WEQNL
+675 WDRNL
-680 KANGVPVG
+680 RANGVSVG
-688 PEERASLQRLMRDS
+688 PEERASLQRLIRDS

-751 PRENR
+751 PRKNR
-756 QKPEHRGGV
+756 QKQEHRGGA

>member
-1 MEEDRHAVRSTVSRD
+1 
-16 GLTVM
+16 M

-61 GEEYLP
+61 GNEYLP
-67 FDLPHSGEELEDEGL
+67 FDLPHDGAGLEDDAL
-82 RRRMATILARRLESR
+82 RRRMAIILSRRLESM
-97 TDPVRLNVAGSTAA
+97 TEPVRLNVAGSTAA
-111 DLSRHGISQEQ
+111 DLARHGISQEQ
-122 ADAFITDV
+122 ADSFVTDV
-130 LGRAVDEG
+130 LGRALDEG
-138 LRIQELRTGG
+138 LVIGELRSGG

-173 GFLYLDE
+173 GFLYLDA

-189 SFLSRFEGIRPYGR
+189 SFLSRFEGISPYAR
-203 GEDFD
+203 EKEFD

-214 RVTGEGREML
+214 RVTGTGREIL
-224 INPCRGILSLMPG
+224 VNPCRGLLSLMPG

-252 ARVPSFAFFAPNE
+252 ARTPSFALFAPNE
-265 VSRGVHHHCQP
+265 VGKGVHHHCRP
-276 TANSAAS
+276 TVNTYAA

-288 WLLNGDRTDA
+288 WLLGGDRTDPE
-298 ADLRRRLGEDIPL
+298 DLRRRLGEDIPG
-311 GTAGVAAALSVIGIY
+311 GTAGVAAALTVIGLY
-326 TSHLL
+326 TEHLL
-331 EARALA
+331 EARTIA

-376 LAGDYSVDVPLAKAG
+376 LAGDYSVDVPLARAG
-391 LHASRMLRDGKSPKE
+391 LHASMMQRDGKSPKE
-406 INSDLLQNYSLAV
+406 ICSDLLQNYSLAV
-419 VAVPADEESCQG
+419 VAVPSDGESRQG
-431 PQQVTMEQL
+431 PQQVTMEEL
-440 LPRTMQMKEQTVFVN
+440 LPRTMQMREQTVFVN

-461 EEPTGRRSLSVKDL
+461 EEPTGRRSRSVEDL

-485 GDSFESCVRNAIAVG
+485 GDSFETCVRNAIEVG
-500 GDSPSI
+500 GDSPAI
-506 AALAG
+506 AALTG
-511 ALASAYYGGVPK
+511 ALASAYYGGVPR
-523 EMASRCS
+523 EMAARCS
-530 LLMDPSDSRA
+530 LLMDPSGSRT

-573 ELCSYCDQVRAD
+573 ELCAYCDQVRAD

-595 IPQSYDTACYPEREG
+595 IPQSYETACYPEREG

-636 STGGELREG
+636 SAGGELREG
-645 DYRDADWCREHVF
+645 EYRDADWCREHVF

-675 WEQNL
+675 WDRNL
-680 KANGVPVG
+680 RANGVSVG
-688 PEERASLQRLMRDS
+688 PEERASLQRLIRDS

-751 PRENR
+751 PRKNR
-756 QKPEHRGGV
+756 QKQEHRGGA

>member
-1 MEEDRHAVRSTVSRD
+1 MDEDRQEVRSTVSRG

-61 GEEYLP
+61 GNEYLP
-67 FDLPHSGEELEDEGL
+67 FDLPHDGAGLEDDAL
-82 RRRMATILARRLESR
+82 RRRMAIILSRRLESM
-97 TDPVRLNVAGSTAA
+97 TEPVRLNVAGSTAA
-111 DLSRHGISQEQ
+111 DLARHGISQEQ
-122 ADAFITDV
+122 ADSFVTDV
-130 LGRAVDEG
+130 LGRALDEG
-138 LRIQELRTGG
+138 LVIGELRSGG

-189 SFLSRFEGIRPYGR
+189 SFLSRFDGISPYER

-208 VREAMA
+208 VGEAMA

-252 ARVPSFAFFAPNE
+252 ARIPSFAFFAPNE
-265 VSRGVHHHCQP
+265 VGRGVHHHCRP
-276 TANSAAS
+276 TAISLAA
-283 VAVCG
+283 VVVCG
-288 WLLNGDRTDA
+288 WLLSGDRSDP
-298 ADLRRRLGEDIPL
+298 ADLRRRLGKETPE

-331 EARALA
+331 EARTLA
-337 RTALGAFRMDERSRQ
+337 RTALGAFRMDDRSRQ

-391 LHASRMLRDGKSPKE
+391 LHASMMQRDGKSPKE
-406 INSDLLQNYSLAV
+406 ICSDLLQNYSLVV
-419 VAVPADEESCQG
+419 VAVPSDGESRQG
-431 PQQVTMEQL
+431 PQQVTMEEL
-440 LPRTMQMKEQTVFVN
+440 LPRTMQMREQTVFVN

-461 EEPTGRRSLSVKDL
+461 EEPTGRRSRSVEDL

-485 GDSFESCVRNAIAVG
+485 GDSFESSVRNAIEVG
-500 GDSPSI
+500 GDSPAI
-506 AALAG
+506 AALTG
-511 ALASAYYGGVPK
+511 ALASAYYGGVPR
-523 EMASRCS
+523 EMAARCS
-530 LLMDPSDSRA
+530 LLMDPSGSRT

-573 ELCSYCDQVRAD
+573 ELCAYCDQVRAD

-595 IPQSYDTACYPEREG
+595 IPQSYETACYPEREG

-636 STGGELREG
+636 SAGGELREG
-645 DYRDADWCREHVF
+645 EYRDADWCREHVF

-670 TLPKD
+670 TLPKEWD
-675 WEQNL
+675 RNL
-680 KANGVPVG
+680 RANGVSVG
-688 PEERASLQRLMRDS
+688 PEERASLQRLIRDS

-751 PRENR
+751 PRKNR
-756 QKPEHRGGV
+756 QKQEHRGGA

>member
-1 MEEDRHAVRSTVSRD
+1 MDEDRQEVRSTVSRG

-51 PGERLTATAA
+51 PGERLTATAE
-61 GEEYLP
+61 GNEYLP
-67 FDLPHSGEELEDEGL
+67 FDLPHDGAGLEDDAL
-82 RRRMATILARRLESR
+82 RRRMAIILSRRLESM
-97 TDPVRLNVAGSTAA
+97 TEPVRLNVAGSTAS
-111 DLSRHGISQEQ
+111 DLARHGISQEQ
-122 ADAFITDV
+122 ADSFVTDV
-130 LGRAVDEG
+130 LGRALDEG
-138 LRIQELRTGG
+138 LVIGELRSGG

-189 SFLSRFEGIRPYGR
+189 SFLSRFDGISPYER

-208 VREAMA
+208 VGEAMA

-252 ARVPSFAFFAPNE
+252 ARIPSFAFFAPNE
-265 VSRGVHHHCQP
+265 VGRGVHHHCRP
-276 TANSAAS
+276 TAISLAA
-283 VAVCG
+283 VVVCG
-288 WLLNGDRTDA
+288 WLLSGDCSDP
-298 ADLRRRLGEDIPL
+298 ADLRRRLGKETPE

-331 EARALA
+331 EARTLA
-337 RTALGAFRMDERSRQ
+337 RTALGAFRMDDRSRQ

-391 LHASRMLRDGKSPKE
+391 LHASMMQRDGKSPKE
-406 INSDLLQNYSLAV
+406 ICSDLLQNYSLAV
-419 VAVPADEESCQG
+419 VAVPSDGESRQG
-431 PQQVTMEQL
+431 PQQVTMEEL
-440 LPRTMQMKEQTVFVN
+440 LPRTMQMREQTVFVN

-461 EEPTGRRSLSVKDL
+461 EEPTGRRSRSVEDL

-485 GDSFESCVRNAIAVG
+485 GDSFESSVRNAIEVG
-500 GDSPSI
+500 GDSPAI
-506 AALAG
+506 AALTG
-511 ALASAYYGGVPK
+511 ALASAYYGGVPR
-523 EMASRCS
+523 EMAARCS
-530 LLMDPSDSRA
+530 LLMDPSGSRT

-573 ELCSYCDQVRAD
+573 ELCAYCDQVRAD

-595 IPQSYDTACYPEREG
+595 IPQSYETACYPEREG

-636 STGGELREG
+636 SAGGELREG
-645 DYRDADWCREHVF
+645 EYRDADWCREHVF

-675 WEQNL
+675 WDRNL
-680 KANGVPVG
+680 RANGVSVG
-688 PEERASLQRLMRDS
+688 PEERASLQRLIRDS

-751 PRENR
+751 PRKNR
-756 QKPEHRGGV
+756 QKQEHRGGA

>member
-1 MEEDRHAVRSTVSRD
+1 MDEDRQEVRSTVSRG

-61 GEEYLP
+61 GNEYLP
-67 FDLPHSGEELEDEGL
+67 FDLPHDGAGLEDDAL

-97 TDPVRLNVAGSTAA
+97 ADPVRLNVAGSTAA

-122 ADAFITDV
+122 ADAFVTDV

-173 GFLYLDE
+173 GFLYLDA

-189 SFLSRFEGIRPYGR
+189 SFLSRFEGISPYAR
-203 GEDFD
+203 EKEFD

-214 RVTGEGREML
+214 RVTGTGREIL
-224 INPCRGILSLMPG
+224 VNPCRGILSLMPG

-252 ARVPSFAFFAPNE
+252 ARIPSFAFFAPNE
-265 VSRGVHHHCQP
+265 VGRGVHHHCRP
-276 TANSAAS
+276 TAISLAA
-283 VAVCG
+283 VVVCG
-288 WLLNGDRTDA
+288 WLLSGDRSDP
-298 ADLRRRLGEDIPL
+298 ADLRRRLGKETPE

-331 EARALA
+331 EARTLA
-337 RTALGAFRMDERSRQ
+337 RTALGAFRMDDRSRQ

-391 LHASRMLRDGKSPKE
+391 LHASMMQRDGKSPKE
-406 INSDLLQNYSLAV
+406 ICSDLLQNYSLAV
-419 VAVPADEESCQG
+419 VAVPSDGESRQG
-431 PQQVTMEQL
+431 PQQVTMEEL
-440 LPRTMQMKEQTVFVN
+440 LPRTMQMREQTVFVN

-461 EEPTGRRSLSVKDL
+461 EEPTGRRSRSVEDL

-485 GDSFESCVRNAIAVG
+485 GDSFESSVRNAIAVG
-500 GDSPSI
+500 GDSPSV

-511 ALASAYYGGVPK
+511 AFASAYYGGVPR

-530 LLMDPSDSRA
+530 LLMDPSQERG
-540 LEQFV
+540 LERFV

-553 EPVLKEID
+553 DPVLKEID

-573 ELCSYCDQVRAD
+573 ELCVYCDQVRAD

-595 IPQSYDTACYPEREG
+595 IPRSYETACYPEREG
-610 NVIRIYDHGVV
+610 NTIRIYDHGVV

-636 STGGELREG
+636 SAGSGLREG
-645 DYRDADWCREHVF
+645 EYRDADWCREHVF
-658 DRGKIVTYSLAD
+658 DRGKVVTYSLAD

-675 WEQNL
+675 WERRMRS
-680 KANGVPVG
+680 NGLTVG

-702 GVYTRDLDGLKA
+702 GVFTRDLDGLKA

-751 PRENR
+751 PRKNR
-756 QKPEHRGGV
+756 QKQEHRGGA

>member
-1 MEEDRHAVRSTVSRD
+1 MDEDRQEVRSTVSRG

-61 GEEYLP
+61 GNEYLP
-67 FDLPHSGEELEDEGL
+67 FDLPHDGAGLEDYAL
-82 RRRMATILARRLESR
+82 RRRMAIILSHRLESM
-97 TDPVRLNVAGSTAA
+97 TEPVRLNVAGSTAA
-111 DLSRHGISQEQ
+111 DLARHGISQEQ
-122 ADAFITDV
+122 ADSFVTDV
-130 LGRAVDEG
+130 LGRALDEG
-138 LRIQELRTGG
+138 LVIGELRSGG

-189 SFLSRFEGIRPYGR
+189 SFLSRFDGISPYER
-203 GEDFD
+203 VEDFD
-208 VREAMA
+208 VGEAMA

-252 ARVPSFAFFAPNE
+252 ARIPSFAFFAPNE
-265 VSRGVHHHCQP
+265 VGRGVHHHCRP
-276 TANSAAS
+276 TAISLAA
-283 VAVCG
+283 VVVCG
-288 WLLNGDRTDA
+288 WLLSGDRSDP
-298 ADLRRRLGEDIPL
+298 ADLRRRLGKETPE

-331 EARALA
+331 EARTLA
-337 RTALGAFRMDERSRQ
+337 RTALGAFRMDDRSRQ

-391 LHASRMLRDGKSPKE
+391 LHASMMQRDGKSPKE
-406 INSDLLQNYSLAV
+406 ICSDLLQNYSLVV
-419 VAVPADEESCQG
+419 VAVPSDGESRQG
-431 PQQVTMEQL
+431 PQQVTMEEL
-440 LPRTMQMKEQTVFVN
+440 LPRTMQMRGQTVFVN

-461 EEPTGRRSLSVKDL
+461 EEPTGRRSRSVEDL

-485 GDSFESCVRNAIAVG
+485 GDSFESSVRNAIEVG
-500 GDSPSI
+500 GDSPAI
-506 AALAG
+506 AALTG
-511 ALASAYYGGVPK
+511 ALASAYYGGVPR
-523 EMASRCS
+523 EMAARCS
-530 LLMDPSDSRA
+530 LLMDPSGSRT

-573 ELCSYCDQVRAD
+573 ELCAYCDQVRAD
-585 LARAAGCGDD
+585 LARAAGCRDD
-595 IPQSYDTACYPEREG
+595 IPQSYETACYPEREG

-636 STGGELREG
+636 SAGGELREG
-645 DYRDADWCREHVF
+645 EYRDADWCREHVF

-675 WEQNL
+675 WDRNL
-680 KANGVPVG
+680 RANGVSVG
-688 PEERASLQRLMRDS
+688 PEERASLQRLIRDS

-751 PRENR
+751 PRKNR
-756 QKPEHRGGV
+756 QKQEHRGGA

>member
-1 MEEDRHAVRSTVSRD
+1 
-16 GLTVM
+16 M

-61 GEEYLP
+61 GNEYLP
-67 FDLPHSGEELEDEGL
+67 FDLPHDGAGLEDDAL
-82 RRRMATILARRLESR
+82 RRRMAIILSRRLESM
-97 TDPVRLNVAGSTAA
+97 TEPVRLNVAGSTAA
-111 DLSRHGISQEQ
+111 DLARHGISQEQ
-122 ADAFITDV
+122 ADSFVTDV
-130 LGRAVDEG
+130 LARALDEG
-138 LRIQELRTGG
+138 LVIGELRSGG

-189 SFLSRFEGIRPYGR
+189 SFLSRFDGISPYER
-203 GEDFD
+203 VEDFD
-208 VREAMA
+208 VGEAMA

-252 ARVPSFAFFAPNE
+252 ARIPSFAFFAPNE
-265 VSRGVHHHCQP
+265 VGRGVHHHCRP
-276 TANSAAS
+276 TAISLAA
-283 VAVCG
+283 VVVCG
-288 WLLNGDRTDA
+288 WLLSGDRSDP
-298 ADLRRRLGEDIPL
+298 ADLRRRLGKETPE

-331 EARALA
+331 EARTLA
-337 RTALGAFRMDERSRQ
+337 RTALGAFRMDDRSRQ

-391 LHASRMLRDGKSPKE
+391 LHASMMQRDGKSPKE
-406 INSDLLQNYSLAV
+406 ICSDLLQNYSLVV
-419 VAVPADEESCQG
+419 VAVPSDGESRQG
-431 PQQVTMEQL
+431 PQQVTMEEL
-440 LPRTMQMKEQTVFVN
+440 LPRTMQMRGQTVFVN

-461 EEPTGRRSLSVKDL
+461 EEPTGRRSRSVEDL

-485 GDSFESCVRNAIAVG
+485 GDSFESSVRNAIEVG
-500 GDSPSI
+500 GDSPAI
-506 AALAG
+506 AALTG
-511 ALASAYYGGVPK
+511 ALASAYYGGVPR
-523 EMASRCS
+523 EMAARCS
-530 LLMDPSDSRA
+530 LLMDPSGSRT

-573 ELCSYCDQVRAD
+573 ELCAYCDQVRAD

-595 IPQSYDTACYPEREG
+595 IPQSYETACYPEREG

-636 STGGELREG
+636 SAGGELREG
-645 DYRDADWCREHVF
+645 EYRDADWCREHVF

-675 WEQNL
+675 WDRNL
-680 KANGVPVG
+680 RANGVSVG
-688 PEERASLQRLMRDS
+688 PEERASLQRLIRDS

-751 PRENR
+751 PRKNR
-756 QKPEHRGGV
+756 QKQEHRGGA

>member
-1 MEEDRHAVRSTVSRD
+1 MDEDRQEVRSTVSRG

-61 GEEYLP
+61 GNEYLP
-67 FDLPHSGEELEDEGL
+67 FDLPHDGAGLEDDAL
-82 RRRMATILARRLESR
+82 RRRMAIILSRRLESM
-97 TDPVRLNVAGSTAA
+97 TEPVRLNVAGSTAA
-111 DLSRHGISQEQ
+111 DLARHGISQEQ
-122 ADAFITDV
+122 ADSFVTDV
-130 LGRAVDEG
+130 LARALDEG
-138 LRIQELRTGG
+138 LVIGELRSGG

-189 SFLSRFEGIRPYGR
+189 SFLSRFDGISPYER
-203 GEDFD
+203 VEDFD
-208 VREAMA
+208 VGEAMA

-252 ARVPSFAFFAPNE
+252 ARIPSFAFFAPNE
-265 VSRGVHHHCQP
+265 VGRGVHHHCRP
-276 TANSAAS
+276 TAISLAA
-283 VAVCG
+283 VVVCG
-288 WLLNGDRTDA
+288 WLLSGDRSDP
-298 ADLRRRLGEDIPL
+298 ADLRRRLGKETPE

-331 EARALA
+331 EARTLA
-337 RTALGAFRMDERSRQ
+337 RTALGAFRMDDRSRQ

-391 LHASRMLRDGKSPKE
+391 LHASMMQRDGKSPKE
-406 INSDLLQNYSLAV
+406 ICSDLLQNYSLVV
-419 VAVPADEESCQG
+419 VAVPSDGESRQG
-431 PQQVTMEQL
+431 PQQVTMEEL
-440 LPRTMQMKEQTVFVN
+440 LPRTMQMRGQTVFVN

-461 EEPTGRRSLSVKDL
+461 EEPTGRRSRSVEDL

-485 GDSFESCVRNAIAVG
+485 GDSFESSVRNAIEVG
-500 GDSPSI
+500 GDSPAI
-506 AALAG
+506 AALTG
-511 ALASAYYGGVPK
+511 ALASAYYGGVPR
-523 EMASRCS
+523 EMAARCS
-530 LLMDPSDSRA
+530 LLMDPSGSRT

-573 ELCSYCDQVRAD
+573 ELCAYCDQVRAD

-595 IPQSYDTACYPEREG
+595 IPQSYETACYPEREG

-636 STGGELREG
+636 SAGGELREG
-645 DYRDADWCREHVF
+645 EYRDADWCREHVF

-675 WEQNL
+675 WDRNL
-680 KANGVPVG
+680 RANGVSVG
-688 PEERASLQRLMRDS
+688 PEERASLQRLIRDS

-751 PRENR
+751 PRKNR
-756 QKPEHRGGV
+756 QKQEHRGGA

>member
-1 MEEDRHAVRSTVSRD
+1 MEEDRHAMRSTVSRD

-61 GEEYLP
+61 GNEYLP
-67 FDLPHSGEELEDEGL
+67 FDLPHDGAGLEDDAL
-82 RRRMATILARRLESR
+82 RRRMAIILSRRLESM
-97 TDPVRLNVAGSTAA
+97 TEPVRLNVAGSTAA
-111 DLSRHGISQEQ
+111 DLARHGISQEQ
-122 ADAFITDV
+122 ADSFVTDV
-130 LGRAVDEG
+130 LGRALDEG
-138 LRIQELRTGG
+138 LVIGELRSGG

-189 SFLSRFEGIRPYGR
+189 SFLSRFDGISPYER
-203 GEDFD
+203 VEDFD
-208 VREAMA
+208 VGEAMA

-252 ARVPSFAFFAPNE
+252 ARIPSFAFFAPNE
-265 VSRGVHHHCQP
+265 VGRGVHHHCRP
-276 TANSAAS
+276 TAISLAA
-283 VAVCG
+283 VVVCG
-288 WLLNGDRTDA
+288 WLLSGDRSDP
-298 ADLRRRLGEDIPL
+298 ADLRRRLGKETPE

-331 EARALA
+331 EARTLA
-337 RTALGAFRMDERSRQ
+337 RTALGAFRMDDRSRQ

-391 LHASRMLRDGKSPKE
+391 LHASMMQRDGKSPKE
-406 INSDLLQNYSLAV
+406 ICSDLLQNYSLVV
-419 VAVPADEESCQG
+419 VAVPSDGESRQG
-431 PQQVTMEQL
+431 PQQVTMEEL
-440 LPRTMQMKEQTVFVN
+440 LPRTMQMRGQTVFVN

-461 EEPTGRRSLSVKDL
+461 EEPTGRRSRSVEDL

-485 GDSFESCVRNAIAVG
+485 GDSFESSVRNAIEVG
-500 GDSPSI
+500 GDSPAI
-506 AALAG
+506 AALTG
-511 ALASAYYGGVPK
+511 ALASAYYGGVPR
-523 EMASRCS
+523 EMAARCS
-530 LLMDPSDSRA
+530 LLMDPSGSRT

-573 ELCSYCDQVRAD
+573 ELCAYCDQVRAD
-585 LARAAGCGDD
+585 LARAAGCRDD
-595 IPQSYDTACYPEREG
+595 IPQSYETACYPEREG

-636 STGGELREG
+636 SAGGELREG
-645 DYRDADWCREHVF
+645 EYRDADWCREHVF

-675 WEQNL
+675 WDRNL
-680 KANGVPVG
+680 RANGVSVG
-688 PEERASLQRLMRDS
+688 PEERASLQRLIRDS

-751 PRENR
+751 PRKNR
-756 QKPEHRGGV
+756 QKQEHRGGA

>member
-1 MEEDRHAVRSTVSRD
+1 M
-16 GLTVM
+16 
-21 ESYSPKF
+21 
-28 HDRTVEN
+28 
-35 ARWADFTVAF
+35 AF

-61 GEEYLP
+61 GNEYLP
-67 FDLPHSGEELEDEGL
+67 FDLPHDGAGLEDYAL
-82 RRRMATILARRLESR
+82 RRRMAIILSHRLESM
-97 TDPVRLNVAGSTAA
+97 TEPVRLNVAGSTAA
-111 DLSRHGISQEQ
+111 ELARHGISQEQ
-122 ADAFITDV
+122 ADAFVTDV

-189 SFLSRFEGIRPYGR
+189 SFLSRFDGISPYER

-208 VREAMA
+208 VGEAMA

-252 ARVPSFAFFAPNE
+252 ARIPSFAFFAPNE
-265 VSRGVHHHCQP
+265 VGRGVHHHCRP
-276 TANSAAS
+276 TAISLAA
-283 VAVCG
+283 VVVCG
-288 WLLNGDRTDA
+288 WLLSGDRSDP
-298 ADLRRRLGEDIPL
+298 ADLRRRLGKETPE

-331 EARALA
+331 EARTLA
-337 RTALGAFRMDERSRQ
+337 RTALGAFRMDDRSRQ

-391 LHASRMLRDGKSPKE
+391 LHASMMQRDGKSPKE
-406 INSDLLQNYSLAV
+406 ICSDLLQNYSLAV
-419 VAVPADEESCQG
+419 VAVPSDGESRQG
-431 PQQVTMEQL
+431 PQQVTMEEL
-440 LPRTMQMKEQTVFVN
+440 LPRTMRMREQTVFVN

-461 EEPTGRRSLSVKDL
+461 EEPTGRRSRSVEDL

-485 GDSFESCVRNAIAVG
+485 GDSFESSVRNAIEVG
-500 GDSPSI
+500 GDSPAI
-506 AALAG
+506 AALTG
-511 ALASAYYGGVPK
+511 ALASAYYGGVPR
-523 EMASRCS
+523 EMAARCS
-530 LLMDPSDSRA
+530 LLMDPSGSRT

-573 ELCSYCDQVRAD
+573 ELCAYCDQVRAD

-595 IPQSYDTACYPEREG
+595 IPQSYETACYPEREG

-636 STGGELREG
+636 SAGGELREG
-645 DYRDADWCREHVF
+645 EYRDADWCREHVF

-670 TLPKD
+670 TLPKEWD
-675 WEQNL
+675 RNL
-680 KANGVPVG
+680 RANGVSVG
-688 PEERASLQRLMRDS
+688 PEERASLQRLIRDS

-751 PRENR
+751 PRKNR
-756 QKPEHRGGV
+756 QKQEHRGGA

>member
-1 MEEDRHAVRSTVSRD
+1 MDEDRQEVRSTVSRG

-61 GEEYLP
+61 GNEYLP
-67 FDLPHSGEELEDEGL
+67 FDLPHDGAGLEDDAL
-82 RRRMATILARRLESR
+82 RRRMAIILSRRLESM
-97 TDPVRLNVAGSTAA
+97 TEPVRLNVAGSTAA
-111 DLSRHGISQEQ
+111 DLARHGISQEQ
-122 ADAFITDV
+122 ADSFVTDV
-130 LGRAVDEG
+130 LGRALDEG
-138 LRIQELRTGG
+138 LVIGELRSGG

-189 SFLSRFEGIRPYGR
+189 SFLSRFDGISPYER

-208 VREAMA
+208 VGEAMA

-252 ARVPSFAFFAPNE
+252 ARIPSFAFFAPNE
-265 VSRGVHHHCQP
+265 VGRGVHHHCRP
-276 TANSAAS
+276 TAISLAA
-283 VAVCG
+283 VVVCG
-288 WLLNGDRTDA
+288 WLLSGDRSDP
-298 ADLRRRLGEDIPL
+298 ADLRRRLGKETPE

-331 EARALA
+331 EARTLA
-337 RTALGAFRMDERSRQ
+337 RTALGAFRMDDRSRQ

-391 LHASRMLRDGKSPKE
+391 LHASMMQRDGKSPKE
-406 INSDLLQNYSLAV
+406 ICSDLLQNYSLAV
-419 VAVPADEESCQG
+419 VAVPSDGESRQG
-431 PQQVTMEQL
+431 PQQVTMEEL
-440 LPRTMQMKEQTVFVN
+440 LPRTMQMREQTVFVN

-461 EEPTGRRSLSVKDL
+461 EEPTGRRSRSVEDL

-485 GDSFESCVRNAIAVG
+485 GDSFESSVRNAIEVG
-500 GDSPSI
+500 GDSPAI
-506 AALAG
+506 AALTG
-511 ALASAYYGGVPK
+511 ALASAYYGGVPR
-523 EMASRCS
+523 EMAARCS
-530 LLMDPSDSRA
+530 LLMDPSGSRT

-573 ELCSYCDQVRAD
+573 ELCAYCDQVRAD

-595 IPQSYDTACYPEREG
+595 IPQSYETACYPEREG

-636 STGGELREG
+636 SAGGELREG
-645 DYRDADWCREHVF
+645 EYKDADWCREHVF

-675 WEQNL
+675 WDRNL
-680 KANGVPVG
+680 RANGVSVG
-688 PEERASLQRLMRDS
+688 PEERASLQRLIRDS

-751 PRENR
+751 PRKNR
-756 QKPEHRGGV
+756 QKQEHRGGA

>member
-1 MEEDRHAVRSTVSRD
+1 MDEDRQEVRSTVSRG

-61 GEEYLP
+61 GNEYLP
-67 FDLPHSGEELEDEGL
+67 FDLPHDGAGLEDDAL
-82 RRRMATILARRLESR
+82 RRRMAIILSRRLESM
-97 TDPVRLNVAGSTAA
+97 TEPVRLNVAGSTAA
-111 DLSRHGISQEQ
+111 DLARHGISQEQ
-122 ADAFITDV
+122 ADSFVTDV
-130 LGRAVDEG
+130 LARALDEG
-138 LRIQELRTGG
+138 LVIGELRSGG

-189 SFLSRFEGIRPYGR
+189 SFLSRFDGISPYER
-203 GEDFD
+203 VEDFD
-208 VREAMA
+208 VGEAMA

-252 ARVPSFAFFAPNE
+252 ARIPSFAFFAPNE
-265 VSRGVHHHCQP
+265 VGRGVHHHCRP
-276 TANSAAS
+276 TAISLAA
-283 VAVCG
+283 VVVCG
-288 WLLNGDRTDA
+288 WLLSGDRSDP
-298 ADLRRRLGEDIPL
+298 ADLRRRLGKETPE

-331 EARALA
+331 EARTLA
-337 RTALGAFRMDERSRQ
+337 RTALGAFRMDDRSRQ

-391 LHASRMLRDGKSPKE
+391 LHASMMQRDGKSPKE
-406 INSDLLQNYSLAV
+406 ICSDLLQNYSLVV
-419 VAVPADEESCQG
+419 VAVPSDGESRQG
-431 PQQVTMEQL
+431 PQQVTMEEL
-440 LPRTMQMKEQTVFVN
+440 LPRTMQMRGQTVFVN

-461 EEPTGRRSLSVKDL
+461 EEPTGRRSRSVEDL

-485 GDSFESCVRNAIAVG
+485 GDSFESSVRNAIEVG
-500 GDSPSI
+500 GDSPAI
-506 AALAG
+506 AALTG
-511 ALASAYYGGVPK
+511 ALASAYYGGVPR
-523 EMASRCS
+523 EMAARCS
-530 LLMDPSDSRA
+530 LLMDPSGSRT

-573 ELCSYCDQVRAD
+573 ERCAYCDQVRAD
-585 LARAAGCGDD
+585 LARAAGCRDD
-595 IPQSYDTACYPEREG
+595 IPQSYETACYPEREG

-636 STGGELREG
+636 SAGGELREG
-645 DYRDADWCREHVF
+645 EYRDADWCREHVF

-675 WEQNL
+675 WDRNL
-680 KANGVPVG
+680 RANGVSVG
-688 PEERASLQRLMRDS
+688 PEERASLQRLIRDS

-751 PRENR
+751 PRKNR
-756 QKPEHRGGV
+756 QKQEHRGGA

>member
-1 MEEDRHAVRSTVSRD
+1 MEEDRHAVRSTVSRG

-61 GEEYLP
+61 GEDYLP

-82 RRRMATILARRLESR
+82 RRRMAIILSRRLESM
-97 TDPVRLNVAGSTAA
+97 TEPVRLNVAGSTAA
-111 DLSRHGISQEQ
+111 DLARHGISQEQ
-122 ADAFITDV
+122 ADSFVTDV
-130 LGRAVDEG
+130 LGRALDEG
-138 LRIQELRTGG
+138 LVIGELRSGG

-189 SFLSRFEGIRPYGR
+189 SFLSRFDGISPYER

-208 VREAMA
+208 VGEAMA
-214 RVTGEGREML
+214 RVTGTGREIL
-224 INPCRGILSLMPG
+224 VNPCRGLLSLMPG

-252 ARVPSFAFFAPNE
+252 ARTPSFALFAPNE
-265 VSRGVHHHCQP
+265 VGKGVHHHCRP
-276 TANSAAS
+276 TVNTYAA

-288 WLLNGDRTDA
+288 WLLGGDRTDPA
-298 ADLRRRLGEDIPL
+298 ELRRRLGEDIPG
-311 GTAGVAAALSVIGIY
+311 GTAGVAAALTVIGIY

-331 EARALA
+331 EARTLA

-376 LAGDYSVDVPLAKAG
+376 LAGDYSVDVPLARAG
-391 LHASRMLRDGKSPKE
+391 LHASMMQRDGKSPKE
-406 INSDLLQNYSLAV
+406 ICSDLLRNHSLAL
-419 VAVPADEESCQG
+419 VPVPSERVSIQG
-431 PQQVTMEQL
+431 LQQVTMEEL
-440 LPRTMQMKEQTVFVN
+440 LPRTMQMRERTVFVN

-461 EEPTGRRSLSVKDL
+461 EEPTGRRSRSVEDL

-485 GDSFESCVRNAIAVG
+485 GDSFETCVRSAIAVG
-500 GDSPSI
+500 GDSPSV

-511 ALASAYYGGVPK
+511 AFASAYYGGVPR

-530 LLMDPSDSRA
+530 LLMDPSQERG
-540 LEQFV
+540 LERFV

-553 EPVLKEID
+553 DPVLKEID

-573 ELCSYCDQVRAD
+573 ELCVYCDQVRAD

-595 IPQSYDTACYPEREG
+595 VPRSYETACYPEREG

-636 STGGELREG
+636 SAGGGLREG
-645 DYRDADWCREHVF
+645 EYRDADWCREHVF
-658 DRGKIVTYSLAD
+658 DRGKVVTYSLAD

-675 WEQNL
+675 WERNL
-680 KANGVPVG
+680 RANGVSVG
-688 PEERASLQRLMRDS
+688 PEERASLQRLIRDS

-751 PRENR
+751 PRKNR
-756 QKPEHRGGV
+756 QKQEHRGGA

>member
-1 MEEDRHAVRSTVSRD
+1 MEEDRHAMRSTVSRD

-61 GEEYLP
+61 GEDYLP

-97 TDPVRLNVAGSTAA
+97 ADPVRLNVAGSTAA

-122 ADAFITDV
+122 ADAFVTDV

-189 SFLSRFEGIRPYGR
+189 SFLSRFDGISPYER

-208 VREAMA
+208 VGEAMA

-252 ARVPSFAFFAPNE
+252 ARIPSFAFFAPNE
-265 VSRGVHHHCQP
+265 VGRGVHHHCRP
-276 TANSAAS
+276 TAISLAA
-283 VAVCG
+283 VVVCG
-288 WLLNGDRTDA
+288 WLLSGDRSDP
-298 ADLRRRLGEDIPL
+298 ADLRRRLGKETPE

-331 EARALA
+331 EARTLA
-337 RTALGAFRMDERSRQ
+337 RTALGAFRMDDRSRQ

-391 LHASRMLRDGKSPKE
+391 LHASMMQRDGKSPKE
-406 INSDLLQNYSLAV
+406 ICSDLLQNYSLAV
-419 VAVPADEESCQG
+419 VAVPSDGESRQG
-431 PQQVTMEQL
+431 PQQVTMEEL
-440 LPRTMQMKEQTVFVN
+440 LPRTMQMREQTVFVN

-461 EEPTGRRSLSVKDL
+461 EEPTGRRSRSVEDL

-485 GDSFESCVRNAIAVG
+485 GDSFETCVRNAIAVG
-500 GDSPSI
+500 GDSPSV

-511 ALASAYYGGVPK
+511 AFASAYYGGVPR

-530 LLMDPSDSRA
+530 LLMDPSDARG
-540 LEQFV
+540 LERFV

-553 EPVLKEID
+553 DPVLKEID

-573 ELCSYCDQVRAD
+573 ELCAYCDQVRAD

-595 IPQSYDTACYPEREG
+595 IPQSYETACYPEREG

-636 STGGELREG
+636 SAGGELREG
-645 DYRDADWCREHVF
+645 EYRDADWCREHVF

-675 WEQNL
+675 WERRMRS
-680 KANGVPVG
+680 NGLTVG

-702 GVYTRDLDGLKA
+702 GVFTRDLDGLKA

-751 PRENR
+751 PRKNR
-756 QKPEHRGGV
+756 QKQEHRGGA

>member
-1 MEEDRHAVRSTVSRD
+1 MDEDRQEVRSTVSRG

-61 GEEYLP
+61 GNEYLP
-67 FDLPHSGEELEDEGL
+67 FDLPHDGAGLEDDAL
-82 RRRMATILARRLESR
+82 RRRMAIILSRRLESM
-97 TDPVRLNVAGSTAA
+97 TEPVRLNVAGSTAA
-111 DLSRHGISQEQ
+111 DLARHGISQEQ
-122 ADAFITDV
+122 ADSFVTDV
-130 LGRAVDEG
+130 LGRALDEG
-138 LRIQELRTGG
+138 LVIGELRSGG

-189 SFLSRFEGIRPYGR
+189 SFLSRFDGISPYER

-208 VREAMA
+208 VGEAMA

-252 ARVPSFAFFAPNE
+252 ARIPSFAFFAPNE
-265 VSRGVHHHCQP
+265 VGRGVHHHCRP
-276 TANSAAS
+276 TAISLAA
-283 VAVCG
+283 VVVCG
-288 WLLNGDRTDA
+288 WLLSGDRSDP
-298 ADLRRRLGEDIPL
+298 ADLRRRLGKETPE

-331 EARALA
+331 EARTLA
-337 RTALGAFRMDERSRQ
+337 RTALGAFRMDDRSRQ

-391 LHASRMLRDGKSPKE
+391 LHASMMQRDGKSPKE
-406 INSDLLQNYSLAV
+406 ICSDLLQNYSLAV
-419 VAVPADEESCQG
+419 VAVPSDGESRQG
-431 PQQVTMEQL
+431 PQQVTMEEL
-440 LPRTMQMKEQTVFVN
+440 LPRTMQMREQTVFVN

-461 EEPTGRRSLSVKDL
+461 EEPTGRRSRSVEDL

-485 GDSFESCVRNAIAVG
+485 GDSFESSVRNSIEVG
-500 GDSPSI
+500 GDSPAI
-506 AALAG
+506 AALTG
-511 ALASAYYGGVPK
+511 ALASAYYGGVPR
-523 EMASRCS
+523 EMAARCS
-530 LLMDPSDSRA
+530 LLMDPSGSRT

-573 ELCSYCDQVRAD
+573 ELCAYCDQVRAD

-595 IPQSYDTACYPEREG
+595 IPQSYETACYPEREG

-636 STGGELREG
+636 SAGGELREG
-645 DYRDADWCREHVF
+645 EYKDADWCREHVF

-670 TLPKD
+670 TLPKEWD
-675 WEQNL
+675 RNL
-680 KANGVPVG
+680 RANGVSVG
-688 PEERASLQRLMRDS
+688 PEERASLQRLIRDS

-751 PRENR
+751 PRKNR
-756 QKPEHRGGV
+756 QKQEHRGGA